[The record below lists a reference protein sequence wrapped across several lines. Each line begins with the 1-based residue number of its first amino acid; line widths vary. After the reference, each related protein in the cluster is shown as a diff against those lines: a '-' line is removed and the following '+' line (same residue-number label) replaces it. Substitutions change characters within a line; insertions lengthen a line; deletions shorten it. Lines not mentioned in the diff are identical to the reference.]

1 MSHSPLHKK
10 VKIAFLICDQPH
22 EKTLKKHGGFDEC
35 VERWSDSTA
44 LRDHGR
50 SSSAVGSTRSLL
62 HNTLEPLIKEEHE
75 HLDLEI
81 KGYDVGRCLDLA
93 DARCAGRSRR

>member
-35 VERWSDSTA
+35 VQRWP
-44 LRDHGR
+44 
-50 SSSAVGSTRSLL
+50 AVQLCGIS
-62 HNTLEPLIKEEHE
+62 
-75 HLDLEI
+75 
-81 KGYDVGRCLDLA
+81 V
-93 DARCAGRSRR
+93 DARLRSASPAVCCTTPSSLSSRRSTSTWIWKSKATMSVGA